1 MISILIPIYNYNAVP
16 LIKELQEQCMECS
29 IDYEIVCI
37 DDCSSYYKDENNTI
51 SDLEK
56 CSLLFLDKNSG
67 RSKVR
72 NLLASKAAHE
82 WILFIDCDTFPKNKF
97 FIASY
102 LKQIE
107 QPSCKATFGGLDYV
121 NTKPNT
127 DRLLRWVYGLK
138 REVKT
143 VAQRQVHPY
152 NTSYVSNFLIQK
164 SVFASTLFDESIT
177 SYGFEDAIFIQSLKT
192 KNVAIDQ
199 IENPV
204 YHLNLESSE
213 LFLSKTKEALQ
224 TLLFLK
230 QSNIKLETKLLAA
243 FNFVNNLKLTPTIT
257 KVYNHIEPVLEKNLL
272 SEKPSMILFD
282 VYKIGYFCSLNN
294 K

>member
-16 LIKELQEQCMECS
+16 LIKELQKQCMECS

-37 DDCSSYYKDENNTI
+37 DDCSSCYKDENITI

-72 NLLASKAAHE
+72 NLLASMAAHQ
-82 WILFIDCDTFPKNKF
+82 WLLFIDCDTFPKNKF

-121 NTKPNT
+121 YTKPRK
-127 DRLLRWVYGLK
+127 DQLLRWVYGLK

-143 VAQRQVHPY
+143 VAQRWVHPY

-164 SVFASTLFDESIT
+164 SVFASTLFDENIT

-230 QSNIKLETKLLAA
+230 QSNSKLETKLLAA
-243 FNFVNNLKLTPTIT
+243 FDFVNKVKLTSTIA
-257 KVYNHIEPVLEKNLL
+257 KIYNRIEPVLEKNLL